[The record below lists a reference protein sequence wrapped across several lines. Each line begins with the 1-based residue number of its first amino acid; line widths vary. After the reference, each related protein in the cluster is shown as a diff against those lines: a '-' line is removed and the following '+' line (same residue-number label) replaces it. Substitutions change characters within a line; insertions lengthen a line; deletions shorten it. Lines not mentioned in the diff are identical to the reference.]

1 MNIHVVVKLFGEVG
15 LRRLCLFGHV
25 VRWTKPPT
33 VRSSHSIAAQ
43 EAPLRLQLQAK
54 TRSEFSKSWS
64 LRGSRFHELQMFVAG
79 LATMMPT

>member
-1 MNIHVVVKLFGEVG
+1 MAPSFSWWTQGKSHVSGFSQSPLSRVFAT
-15 LRRLCLFGHV
+15 CLLDL
-25 VRWTKPPT
+25 TLL
-33 VRSSHSIAAQ
+33 AAQ

-64 LRGSRFHELQMFVAG
+64 PCGSRFHELRMFVAG